1 MLVFALALQAC
12 STVKVAYNQA
22 PTLAYLYL
30 SGFIDFNDTQAAQVK
45 AELSSF
51 QAWHRQSQL
60 PAYIELLQK
69 VQQKL
74 PQNLTANQACEVF
87 SQVRQK
93 VQRMSD
99 RAEPAAATVVAL
111 LTQNQLELM
120 ARKFAKSNATWRED
134 FLEGSASEVAEKR
147 QKRAI
152 KRSEM
157 LYGSISESQRALI
170 AQQLETSSFK
180 ASQNYAERQ
189 RRQKDTLQTLTKM
202 IASPTPL
209 EASRADMRGLLARS
223 VNSPD
228 KAYRDYAEQLTQDSC
243 TSFAE
248 LHNTTTPEQRK
259 KAVSVLAAYEQDF
272 KTLLAQK

>member
-1 MLVFALALQAC
+1 VLVFALALQAC
-12 STVKVAYNQA
+12 STVKLAYNQA

-30 SGFIDFNDTQAAQVK
+30 SGFIDFNDTQAAQLK

-74 PQNLTANQACEVF
+74 PQNLTANQACDVF
-87 SQVRQK
+87 AQVRQK
-93 VQRMSD
+93 VLRMSD
-99 RAEPAAATVVAL
+99 QAEPAATSLVAT
-111 LTQNQLELM
+111 LTQNQLEVM
-120 ARKFAKSNATWRED
+120 ARKFAKTNAKWRED
-134 FLEGSASEVAEKR
+134 FVEGSASEVAEKR
-147 QKRAI
+147 QNRAI

-157 LYGSISESQRALI
+157 LYGSITESQRALI

-223 VNSPD
+223 LNSPD

-243 TSFAE
+243 SSFAE

-259 KAVSVLAAYEQDF
+259 KAVRVLAAYEQDF

>member
-12 STVKVAYNQA
+12 STVKVAYNQV
-22 PTLAYLYL
+22 PTLAYFYL

-60 PAYIELLQK
+60 PGYIELLQK

-74 PQNLTANQACEVF
+74 PQNLTADQACDVF
-87 SQVRQK
+87 SEVRQK
-93 VQRMSD
+93 ALRMTD
-99 RAEPAAATVVAL
+99 QAEPAATSLVAT
-111 LTQNQLELM
+111 LTQNQLEVM
-120 ARKFAKSNATWRED
+120 ARKFAKSNTKWRED
-134 FLEGSASEVAEKR
+134 FLEGSPSEVVEKR
-147 QKRAI
+147 QKRAV

-157 LYGSISESQRALI
+157 LYGSLNDSQRALI

-189 RRQKDTLQTLTKM
+189 RRQKDTLQTLAK
-202 IASPTPL
+202 IISSPTPP

-243 TSFAE
+243 SSFAE

>member
-1 MLVFALALQAC
+1 MFALALQAC
-12 STVKVAYNQA
+12 STVKLAYNQA

-74 PQNLTANQACEVF
+74 PENLTANQACDVF
-87 SQVRQK
+87 AEVRQK
-93 VQRMSD
+93 IQRMSD
-99 RAEPAAATVVAL
+99 QAEPAAATMVAL
-111 LTQNQLELM
+111 LSQNQLEVM
-120 ARKFAKSNATWRED
+120 TRKFAKSNATWRED
-134 FLEGSASEVAEKR
+134 FLEGSASEVAQKR
-147 QKRAI
+147 QKRAL

-157 LYGSISESQRALI
+157 LYGSITESQRALI
-170 AQQLETSSFK
+170 AQQLERSSFK

-189 RRQKDTLQTLTKM
+189 RRQKDTLQTLTKI
-202 IASPTPL
+202 IANPTPP
-209 EASRADMRGLLARS
+209 ETSRADMRGLLMRS
-223 VNSPD
+223 LNSPD
-228 KAYRDYAEQLTQDSC
+228 KAYRDYAEQLTQDNCS
-243 TSFAE
+243 SFAE